1 MLIAIHQPNFLP
13 WLGWFDKLAK
23 ADRFVVLDTAAHQLT
38 GSNYTNRVQILA
50 QGSSRLITV
59 PVARGREERSRI
71 DRLRIAENGV
81 WRRKLRKTLEQAYAR
96 APFFASTMVLLE
108 PMLAAETPSL
118 CELNLLGIHAIAA
131 ALKLPASRMVRAS
144 ALAAGGEGTARLVA
158 LVRAA
163 GGDAYLTGHGADGYQ
178 EDEKFA
184 AAGIRVVRQR
194 YGNPAYAQ
202 IGTDSFVPGLSAV
215 DALMNCGDRAAELV
229 GELAF
234 TDAGAR

>member
-1 MLIAIHQPNFLP
+1 MLVAIHQPNLLP

-23 ADRFVVLDTAAHQLT
+23 ADRFVLLDTAAHQLT

-50 QGSSRLITV
+50 QGSPRLITV

-81 WRRKLRKTLEQAYAR
+81 WRRKLRKSLEHAYAR
-96 APFFASTMVLLE
+96 APFFAPTMALLE
-108 PMLAAETPSL
+108 PMLAADTQSL
-118 CELNLLGIHAIAA
+118 CELNLLGIHVLAA
-131 ALKLPASRMVRAS
+131 ALRLPANRMVRAS
-144 ALAAGGEGTARLVA
+144 ALAAAGEGTDRLVA

-194 YGNPAYAQ
+194 YGNPRYPQ
-202 IGTDSFVPGLSAV
+202 IGAETFVPGLSAV
-215 DALMNCGDRAAELV
+215 DALMNCGDRAGELV
-229 GELAF
+229 GEPAL
-234 TDAGAR
+234 TGADSR